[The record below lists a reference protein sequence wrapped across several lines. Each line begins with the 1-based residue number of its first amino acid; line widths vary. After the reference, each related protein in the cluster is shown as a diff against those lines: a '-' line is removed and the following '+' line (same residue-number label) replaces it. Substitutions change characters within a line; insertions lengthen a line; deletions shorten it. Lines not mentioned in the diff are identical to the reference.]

1 MNRGY
6 AVKDNQND
14 QILYSSEFFDPNGVF
29 ESVDLSNGTTLLISN
44 KDAHQKQVE
53 ELEQRLEAAHSAN
66 IAKETFLSNMSH
78 DIRTPMNA
86 IIGMST
92 LARKNID
99 EKAKLL
105 DCLDKIDT
113 ASSHLL
119 SLINEVLDMSRI
131 DSGKLVINDELFYL
145 SDLLHD
151 TLVIVRPQMEAKG
164 HHFNVKIGKILYE
177 GLHGDIQRLRQ
188 IYVNI
193 LNNAVKYTPD
203 KGEITLSINQQA
215 KDDKCLLIFNCTDN
229 GMGMSE
235 DFLQRVFTP
244 FERVNNSTI
253 SGIEGTGLGMS
264 IVKKLVDAMGGTI
277 QIASKLQEGTSITIS
292 IPLTYETLPVSSP
305 ILKGK
310 SFLLVMEDS
319 EASQTMETYLKDAQI
334 DYHIVRNASDA
345 VSEFTDATFKG
356 HPYDALILSN
366 FADQSGNAFDLASYF
381 RHSQP
386 GLPIVLTGED
396 DWNEIEYRANRS
408 GIEYFIPQPIFAKT
422 LIHSLSLIFD
432 QKQILDNSLQ
442 TPDLSAKSILLVED
456 NFINREIALEILRS
470 TRAKLDSAENGKIAL
485 DKYLASEEGY
495 YDIILMDI
503 QMPVMDGYEATKAI
517 RQAKRKDASTVK
529 IFAMSANVF
538 AEDIAKARSLG
549 MDGHIAKPIDIG
561 KLMHTLRQA

>member
-29 ESVDLSNGTTLLISN
+29 ESVDLSNQTTLLISN
-44 KDAHQKQVE
+44 KDAQQKEVE
-53 ELEQRLEAAHSAN
+53 ELKQRLEEAHSAN

-396 DWNEIEYRANRS
+396 DEMMRLNISYSKAGN
-408 GIEYFIPQPIFAKT
+408 PFATT
-422 LIHSLSLIFD
+422 LESYADDSNMTFGQKMAQAGMNTLVGLLVVFAVLILLSLIISAF
-432 QKQILDNSLQ
+432 KFIGAAESRLAKNSA
-442 TPDLSAKSILLVED
+442 PAKAAAAAPASSANLMDDKELVAVIAAAVAASENISTDDFVVSSI
-456 NFINREIALEILRS
+456 
-470 TRAKLDSAENGKIAL
+470 TRA
-485 DKYLASEEGY
+485 
-495 YDIILMDI
+495 
-503 QMPVMDGYEATKAI
+503 
-517 RQAKRKDASTVK
+517 
-529 IFAMSANVF
+529 
-538 AEDIAKARSLG
+538 
-549 MDGHIAKPIDIG
+549 
-561 KLMHTLRQA
+561 

>member
-29 ESVDLSNGTTLLISN
+29 ESVDLSNQTTLLISN

-66 IAKETFLSNMSH
+66 MAKETFLSNMSH

-193 LNNAVKYTPD
+193 LNNAVK
-203 KGEITLSINQQA
+203 
-215 KDDKCLLIFNCTDN
+215 
-229 GMGMSE
+229 
-235 DFLQRVFTP
+235 
-244 FERVNNSTI
+244 
-253 SGIEGTGLGMS
+253 
-264 IVKKLVDAMGGTI
+264 
-277 QIASKLQEGTSITIS
+277 
-292 IPLTYETLPVSSP
+292 
-305 ILKGK
+305 
-310 SFLLVMEDS
+310 
-319 EASQTMETYLKDAQI
+319 
-334 DYHIVRNASDA
+334 
-345 VSEFTDATFKG
+345 
-356 HPYDALILSN
+356 
-366 FADQSGNAFDLASYF
+366 
-381 RHSQP
+381 
-386 GLPIVLTGED
+386 
-396 DWNEIEYRANRS
+396 
-408 GIEYFIPQPIFAKT
+408 
-422 LIHSLSLIFD
+422 
-432 QKQILDNSLQ
+432 
-442 TPDLSAKSILLVED
+442 
-456 NFINREIALEILRS
+456 
-470 TRAKLDSAENGKIAL
+470 
-485 DKYLASEEGY
+485 
-495 YDIILMDI
+495 
-503 QMPVMDGYEATKAI
+503 
-517 RQAKRKDASTVK
+517 
-529 IFAMSANVF
+529 
-538 AEDIAKARSLG
+538 
-549 MDGHIAKPIDIG
+549 
-561 KLMHTLRQA
+561 